1 MNSSKLSLNPAR
13 HRVLQAHLLFFV
25 ALILAGCHA
34 ATSNKST
41 STGETAAARSTGDPI
56 AGILLHV
63 RDLLDAGQADS
74 AIAVLRP
81 RLLAS
86 APMDP
91 RLVRAMVITY
101 GAAGLYRDGM
111 RIIDDLIL
119 FRSSDVNLHMAR
131 GEIELQRHRPE
142 VALRH
147 FQRAILIDD
156 ASPEATGGFGR
167 CRALTGGNIDPALAF
182 FDKLIKAKPTSPA
195 ARYGKAVLLLE
206 SGRVEEAVED
216 LRWVIGLNDEL
227 WQVER
232 DYGRALV
239 RLSNRQGAIEHFEK
253 AVRLLDGAGDP
264 LMAERVAGELREAA
278 EGAGDGTPPGG
289 DESPPAGKDEPQG

>member
-1 MNSSKLSLNPAR
+1 MNPAR
-13 HRVLQAHLLFFV
+13 RRLLKAAPLFFV

-34 ATSNKST
+34 ATTSKST
-41 STGETAAARSTGDPI
+41 STGETAAARSAGDPI
-56 AGILLHV
+56 AGMLLHV

-74 AIAVLRP
+74 AIVVLRP

-86 APMDP
+86 GPMDA

-111 RIIDDLIL
+111 RILDDLIL
-119 FRSSDVNLHMAR
+119 FRSSDPNLHVAR

-156 ASPEATGGFGR
+156 TSLEVTGGFGR
-167 CRALTGGNIDPALAF
+167 CRALTGGNIDPALALF
-182 FDKLIKAKPTSPA
+182 NKLITAKPTSPA

-206 SGRVEEAVED
+206 SGRVEEAAED
-216 LRWVIGLNDEL
+216 LRWVIGLNEGL
-227 WQVER
+227 WQAER
-232 DYGRALV
+232 DYGRAQV
-239 RLSNRQGAIEHFEK
+239 RLSNRAVAIEHFEK

-278 EGAGDGTPPGG
+278 EGAGDGSPPGG
-289 DESPPAGKDEPQG
+289 GENPPAGKDEPQG